1 MAFDRRGR
9 KGGNRGHEDSRRKST
24 GRGAG
29 RNGGSFFK
37 KGRKED
43 DDKKKEYPVYTGTV
57 QMTRDGFVFVKVEDM
72 EDDVYVRQG
81 KTKGALNGDIV
92 KVSITKEKTET
103 RRQEGIV
110 TEIVERSRKPFV
122 GILHV
127 VGNQA
132 WVLMQSRVMPYDIS
146 IDITD
151 ENGTPV
157 HRRKSAVPETG
168 YLKKLG
174 DGEFSVAGV
183 IETVDGVGQELKV
196 RSGLKVA
203 ALVDSWDRGEPN
215 PKGHLVDVLGEP
227 GENDTEMHSILAE
240 YGLPYRFEPEVE
252 NAADSISEKITAEDL
267 KGRKDFRDTLTFTID
282 PEDAKDFDDALSFRK
297 LSNGNYEVGV
307 HIADVS
313 YYVTPGSVVDKEAQ
327 SRGTSVYLVDRTV
340 PMLPEKLSNKLCSL
354 RPNEEKLTFSAVFE
368 LSPLA
373 GIQSTWFGRTVIRS
387 DYRFAYETAQQI
399 IDNGE
404 KALDMELRGGTDGI
418 HSAVKDP
425 ILEASPEAAE
435 RRAKEAQANAEV
447 EAPENNVEVPSGDSF
462 AEFKAAGRSEAMMG
476 EGVYE
481 GCVIPRELKEA
492 VLTLHKLASVLRKRR
507 FAAGAISFDRPEM
520 KVEVDEKG
528 RPVRVYQKI
537 SKEANWLIEEFMLLA
552 NRSVAEFIATGGKM
566 NGVAKK
572 TAKTFVY
579 RIHDVPNLEKV
590 DGLRKF
596 AGNFGYKME
605 EAEDGRKLAKALN
618 GLLAEAKDK
627 PEFSAIEI
635 LALRSMAK
643 ACYSTDNIGHYGLG
657 FKFYTHFTS
666 PIRRYPDTMVHRL
679 LQMYLDGADS
689 QSKAY
694 YEDQCKH
701 ASEREVIAAEAE
713 RSSTKYKLVEFMQ
726 DKVGGEYDGHISG
739 LTEWGMYVEIE
750 PTKIEGMVAL
760 RDIQSDFFEF
770 DQEHYRIVGKR
781 TGVIYNLGDPVKIRV
796 KSTNLEQKLLDY
808 ELVETG
814 NEDRLSHYEDI
825 PGQYEERRP
834 AAKVFDKTTRKKDGD
849 RRGGRFGDKR
859 NSEFGDKRSAGPRKS
874 YRDASEEDSPR
885 RSRRFQDNDGER
897 PARRF
902 GDSERPRTRR
912 EGGDS
917 PRTGRGSRSG
927 YSRRQSGDNAWEAKP
942 FSEETRPVES
952 NAGPVGEMPVNEKT
966 VSEKPVKVRAPKPAA
981 GEGDKAARK
990 AKVQQAIKL
999 SKSKSGKSAK
1009 SSKTA
1014 KPSKTATKKK
1024 Q

>member
-1 MAFDRRGR
+1 M
-9 KGGNRGHEDSRRKST
+9 
-24 GRGAG
+24 
-29 RNGGSFFK
+29 K
-37 KGRKED
+37 KD
-43 DDKKKEYPVYTGTV
+43 YPEYVGTV
-57 QMTRDGFVFVKVEDM
+57 QMTRDGFVFVKVEGM
-72 EDDVYVRQG
+72 DDDIYVRQG
-81 KTKGALNGDIV
+81 KTKGALNADTV
-92 KVSITKEKTET
+92 KVAVTKEKTDT
-103 RRQEGIV
+103 RRQEGVIL
-110 TEIVERSRKPFV
+110 EIVERSRKPFV
-122 GILHV
+122 GVLHV

-151 ENGTPV
+151 IDGKPI
-157 HRRKSAVPETG
+157 HRRKNPLPESG
-168 YLKKLG
+168 YLKALG
-174 DGEFSVAGV
+174 NGEFAVAGV
-183 IETVDGVGQELKV
+183 HETVDGEAKDLTVHA
-196 RSGLKVA
+196 GLKVA
-203 ALVDSWDRGEPN
+203 VLVDSWDRGEPN

-227 GENDTEMHSILAE
+227 GANDTEMHSILAE

-252 NAADSISEKITAEDL
+252 NAADSISDKITEKDL

-297 LSNGNYEVGV
+297 LENGNYEVGV

-327 SRGTSVYLVDRTV
+327 ARGTSVYLVDRTV

-368 LSPLA
+368 ITPLA
-373 GIQSTWFGRTVIRS
+373 GIVSSWFGRTVINS
-387 DYRFAYETAQQI
+387 NYRFAYETAQQI

-404 KALDMELRGGTDGI
+404 KSLEMDLRGGTDGI
-418 HSAVKDP
+418 HAAVKDP
-425 ILEASPEAAE
+425 VLEASPEAAA
-435 RRAKEAQANAEV
+435 RAEHE
-447 EAPENNVEVPSGDSF
+447 
-462 AEFKAAGRSEAMMG
+462 AAGRSEAMMG
-476 EGVYE
+476 AGVYE

-492 VLTLHKLASVLRKRR
+492 ILTLHKIASILRKRR
-507 FAAGAISFDRPEM
+507 FAAGAISFERPEM

-572 TAKTFVY
+572 SAKTFVY
-579 RIHDVPNLEKV
+579 RIHDEPNQEKV
-590 DGLRKF
+590 AGLRTF
-596 AGNFGYKME
+596 AGNFGYTME
-605 EAEDGRKLAKALN
+605 APEDGRKLAKALN
-618 GLLAEAKDK
+618 GLLAEAKNK

-726 DKVGGEYDGHISG
+726 DKVGGEFDGHISG

-760 RDIQSDFFEF
+760 RDVQSDFFEF

-781 TGVIYNLGDPVKIRV
+781 TGVIYNLGDPVRIRV

-814 NEDRLSHYEDI
+814 GEDRMSHHEDI
-825 PGQYEERRP
+825 PGQYEERKP
-834 AAKVFDKTTRKKDGD
+834 AVKVFDRTTRKKDSD
-849 RRGGRFGDKR
+849 RRDGRKSDSFDKGGRKSFGDS
-859 NSEFGDKRSAGPRKS
+859 SERGERRGFRSKDGD
-874 YRDASEEDSPR
+874 DSPR
-885 RSRRFQDNDGER
+885 RDRFSDSRG
-897 PARRF
+897 
-902 GDSERPRTRR
+902 TR
-912 EGGDS
+912 
-917 PRTGRGSRSG
+917 GRGSYPRKENSF
-927 YSRRQSGDNAWEAKP
+927 RENRP
-942 FSEETRPVES
+942 FSEEVREVEPKITVPE
-952 NAGPVGEMPVNEKT
+952 APEVPQPMPETAPAVVK
-966 VSEKPVKVRAPKPAA
+966 KVRAPKPAA

-990 AKVQQAIKL
+990 AKVKQAIKL
-999 SKSKSGKSAK
+999 SKAKSAK
-1009 SSKTA
+1009 PSSKKSKSA
-1014 KPSKTATKKK
+1014 PKADKPASRGKKK
-1024 Q
+1024 SE

>member
-1 MAFDRRGR
+1 M
-9 KGGNRGHEDSRRKST
+9 KN
-24 GRGAG
+24 
-29 RNGGSFFK
+29 
-37 KGRKED
+37 
-43 DDKKKEYPVYTGTV
+43 P
-57 QMTRDGFVFVKVEDM
+57 
-72 EDDVYVRQG
+72 
-81 KTKGALNGDIV
+81 L
-92 KVSITKEKTET
+92 
-103 RRQEGIV
+103 
-110 TEIVERSRKPFV
+110 
-122 GILHV
+122 
-127 VGNQA
+127 
-132 WVLMQSRVMPYDIS
+132 
-146 IDITD
+146 
-151 ENGTPV
+151 
-157 HRRKSAVPETG
+157 PESG
-168 YLKKLG
+168 YLKALG
-174 DGEFSVAGV
+174 NGEFAVAGV
-183 IETVDGVGQELKV
+183 HETVDGEAKDLTVHA
-196 RSGLKVA
+196 GLKVA

-227 GENDTEMHSILAE
+227 GANDTEMHSILAE

-252 NAADSISEKITAEDL
+252 NAADSISDKITEKDL

-297 LSNGNYEVGV
+297 LENGNYEVGV

-327 SRGTSVYLVDRTV
+327 ARGTSVYLVDRTV

-368 LSPLA
+368 ITPLA
-373 GIQSTWFGRTVIRS
+373 GVVSSWFGRTVINS
-387 DYRFAYETAQQI
+387 NYRFAYETAQQI

-404 KALDMELRGGTDGI
+404 KSLEMDLRGGTDGI
-418 HSAVKDP
+418 HAAVKDP
-425 ILEASPEAAE
+425 VLEASPEAAA
-435 RRAKEAQANAEV
+435 RAEHE
-447 EAPENNVEVPSGDSF
+447 
-462 AEFKAAGRSEAMMG
+462 AAGRSEAMMG
-476 EGVYE
+476 AGVYE

-492 VLTLHKLASVLRKRR
+492 ILTLHKIASILRKRR
-507 FAAGAISFDRPEM
+507 FAAGAISFERPEM

-572 TAKTFVY
+572 SAKTFVY
-579 RIHDVPNLEKV
+579 RIHDEPNQEKV
-590 DGLRKF
+590 AGLRAF
-596 AGNFGYKME
+596 AGNFGYTME
-605 EAEDGRKLAKALN
+605 APEDGRKLAKALN
-618 GLLAEAKDK
+618 GLLAEAKNK

-726 DKVGGEYDGHISG
+726 DKVGGEFDGHISG

-760 RDIQSDFFEF
+760 RDVQSDFFEF

-781 TGVIYNLGDPVKIRV
+781 TGVIYNLGDPVRIRV

-814 NEDRLSHYEDI
+814 REDRMSHHEDI
-825 PGQYEERRP
+825 PGQYEEREP
-834 AAKVFDKTTRKKDGD
+834 AAKVFDRTTRKKDSD
-849 RRGGRFGDKR
+849 MRGGRKSDSFGKGGRKSFGDS
-859 NSEFGDKRSAGPRKS
+859 SERGERRGFRSKDGD
-874 YRDASEEDSPR
+874 DSPR
-885 RSRRFQDNDGER
+885 RDRFSDSRG
-897 PARRF
+897 
-902 GDSERPRTRR
+902 TR
-912 EGGDS
+912 
-917 PRTGRGSRSG
+917 GRGSYPRKENSF
-927 YSRRQSGDNAWEAKP
+927 RENRP
-942 FSEETRPVES
+942 FSEEVREVE
-952 NAGPVGEMPVNEKT
+952 PKITVPEVPQPMPEAAPAVVK
-966 VSEKPVKVRAPKPAA
+966 KVRAPKPAA

-990 AKVQQAIKL
+990 AKVKQAIKL
-999 SKSKSGKSAK
+999 SKAKSAK
-1009 SSKTA
+1009 PSSKKSKA
-1014 KPSKTATKKK
+1014 ASKADKPAARSKKK
-1024 Q
+1024 SE